1 MSLLFAIL
9 FALLHKTDEFAEQ
22 IRAVL
27 RTRCAFGVI
36 LHTEYLILFAGN
48 TLDRI
53 IEYVYMCYGEIGV
66 FNAFGIYRVIVIL
79 ACDLDLPRKVAV
91 PFHDILDLSKYENG
105 IHEPSAGTIHCLSII
120 FGVSADYLMCKSN
133 APNEKDN
140 SADSVDTGLAIKI
153 FSRYNHA
160 DGGDIEKGSVELIPS
175 SWVAGGHE
183 FFGLRITGSELA
195 PRYYEGDVIIFE
207 RRSKVPNDSVGLVS
221 MGKNDAFLCH
231 IVRKRNGKAIIPL
244 DRRLK
249 ETFYTTEELEASD
262 VHIIGVA
269 IQVRRME

>member
-79 ACDLDLPRKVAV
+79 ACDLDFTRFKVFNGVISASVTEFQLVCLCAVRKIYELVTKTDSEDRV
-91 PFHDILDLSKYENG
+91 FSPERFYKLDRFGN
-105 IHEPSAGTIHCLSII
+105 I
-120 FGVSADYLMCKSN
+120 F
-133 APNEKDN
+133 
-140 SADSVDTGLAIKI
+140 
-153 FSRYNHA
+153 R
-160 DGGDIEKGSVELIPS
+160 
-175 SWVAGGHE
+175 VAG
-183 FFGLRITGSELA
+183 A
-195 PRYYEGDVIIFE
+195 V
-207 RRSKVPNDSVGLVS
+207 
-221 MGKNDAFLCH
+221 
-231 IVRKRNGKAIIPL
+231 
-244 DRRLK
+244 
-249 ETFYTTEELEASD
+249 
-262 VHIIGVA
+262 
-269 IQVRRME
+269 